1 MTKVSH
7 PRTISSPPLPEPGI
21 RPSVGSLLSSRI
33 QSDNSILESIDGVR
47 ILSDTLSVD
56 QDNVSIASGPFA
68 QIDDLQNEIDGLTI
82 QPSTTPDVSPNRRR
96 TTLHILDD
104 DNEAEDED
112 ENEDDG
118 FNLYAKIEQ
127 AEDQYLVMSSAAASV
142 GKRQIQEEPGTPV
155 KSRNSVQ
162 SIIKKLQ
169 QVTTTP
175 EQDKTSTVPYIT
187 TTSPQLLSRKLW
199 RQSNKKKSADSV
211 LLSTTSEDAFS
222 RSPYSGPPPVLIP
235 SKKRSQGDRRP
246 LPPSPTKGLKK
257 AMTMTADVRHPV
269 KKKVSST
276 GGHNIYESIDEGE
289 EWLQQLRRKLII
301 SATAIQTSMG
311 IELAAKCEMVVR
323 DFFSKPAVKQLWEE
337 SVQTVEVLSC
347 SGVVVTCCS
356 FLIMLWTELRL
367 FTGVPGSSC
376 ICLLPT
382 EAAAD
387 DITRYWSSACS
398 ILAYKLNPSSSFS
411 SSSSA
416 SLSSSSMCRV
426 VRRRLGETSGVVDG

>member
-289 EWLQQLRRKLII
+289 EWLQQLRRKR
-301 SATAIQTSMG
+301 SSQQHAIQTSM
-311 IELAAKCEMVVR
+311 E
-323 DFFSKPAVKQLWEE
+323 D
-337 SVQTVEVLSC
+337 VL
-347 SGVVVTCCS
+347 
-356 FLIMLWTELRL
+356 LR
-367 FTGVPGSSC
+367 
-376 ICLLPT
+376 
-382 EAAAD
+382 
-387 DITRYWSSACS
+387 
-398 ILAYKLNPSSSFS
+398 SSSN
-411 SSSSA
+411 
-416 SLSSSSMCRV
+416 L
-426 VRRRLGETSGVVDG
+426 L